1 MSRDAEEL
9 TLRELWAL
17 SAAVWGVDVR
27 ADPDARSDVLSMAVT
42 FLGLKE
48 KRPEL
53 LTICHRDAE
62 IIEQDMTLRGRPA
75 RWFSVRESLTVCTT
89 EAGHAVL
96 RAAGLNLPSALTWAR
111 GSRPASRHPTVTLPF
126 RFELFATVPCYDEA
140 RRRWAL
146 ARLDEQLGRVE
157 RAWELA
163 AEREPHLGEQ
173 DRQLLAAAIYL
184 CELERAIKSP
194 DAVELVRWHKRDW
207 QRRDHTS
214 FLPCDTNE
222 VCPLG
227 LMLKREGAAGVRSL
241 ALVRWAQQLGL
252 VGWTEL
258 LSSPE
263 PKLRET
269 EALVARWRQECG
281 P

>member
-1 MSRDAEEL
+1 MTRDAEEL

-17 SAAVWGVDVR
+17 SAAAWGVDVR
-27 ADPDARSDVLSMAVT
+27 ADLDARSDVLGMAVT
-42 FLGLKE
+42 FLTLKE

-53 LTICHRDAE
+53 LTICQRDAE
-62 IIEQDMTLRGRPA
+62 IIAREMTFRGQRA
-75 RWFSVRESLTVCTT
+75 RYYWFREFLTVCTT
-89 EAGHAVL
+89 EAGHAAL
-96 RAAGLNLPSALTWAR
+96 RGAGLDLPATLTPPR
-111 GSRPASRHPTVTLPF
+111 QV
-126 RFELFATVPCYDEA
+126 EV

-157 RAWELA
+157 RAWALA
-163 AEREPHLGEQ
+163 AEREPQLGEQ
-173 DRQLLAAAIYL
+173 DRQILAAAIYL

-207 QRRDHTS
+207 QRQDQTS
-214 FLPCDTNE
+214 FLRCDTDE

-227 LMLKREGAAGVRSL
+227 LMLRRKGAAGVRSL

-269 EALVARWRQECG
+269 EALVAQWRQECG